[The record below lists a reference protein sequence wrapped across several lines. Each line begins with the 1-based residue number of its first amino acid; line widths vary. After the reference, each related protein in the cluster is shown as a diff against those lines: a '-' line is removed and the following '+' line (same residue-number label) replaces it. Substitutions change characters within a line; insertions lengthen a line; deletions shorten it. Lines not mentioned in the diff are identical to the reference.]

1 MEIEGSL
8 LLVGLCP
15 VSTITQESNRNPIAF
30 LESLK
35 EALPKFTNL
44 DLDSYEGQ
52 VIFKGQIP
60 VPVCIRHKE
69 KYTTAIAAGSCFC
82 SYCNFMSDAH

>member
-8 LLVGLCP
+8 LAVGLCS
-15 VSTITQESNRNPIAF
+15 VSAITQEPSENPIAF
-30 LESLK
+30 LERLK
-35 EALPKFTNL
+35 EALRKFANL

-60 VPVCIRHKE
+60 VPMCIRHQDKV
-69 KYTTAIAAGSCFC
+69 TTATAARPCCLFR
-82 SYCNFMSDAH
+82 

>member
-8 LLVGLCP
+8 IVVGLCP

-30 LESLK
+30 LESLNK
-35 EALPKFTNL
+35 ALPKFTNL

-60 VPVCIRHKE
+60 VPVCI
-69 KYTTAIAAGSCFC
+69 
-82 SYCNFMSDAH
+82 

>member
-1 MEIEGSL
+1 MDIVGSI
-8 LLVGLCP
+8 LVVVLCP
-15 VSTITQESNRNPIAF
+15 VSAITWEPNENPIDF
-30 LESLK
+30 LERLK
-35 EALPKFTNL
+35 EALQKFTNL

-69 KYTTAIAAGSCFC
+69 KYTTAIAAGS
-82 SYCNFMSDAH
+82 